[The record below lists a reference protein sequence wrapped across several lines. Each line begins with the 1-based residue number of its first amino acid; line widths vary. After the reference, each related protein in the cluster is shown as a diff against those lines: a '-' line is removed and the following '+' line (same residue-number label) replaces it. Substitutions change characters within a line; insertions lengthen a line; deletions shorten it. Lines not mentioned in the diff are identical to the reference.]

1 MKGSLVAG
9 LILGVSGLFC
19 IASQIFRDTPYWPVF
34 IIGFLLVL
42 FGALVADDG
51 NQGGRR

>member
-1 MKGSLVAG
+1 VKGSLVAG

-19 IASQIFRDTPYWPVF
+19 VASQIFRDVPYWPVF
-34 IIGFLLVL
+34 IVGFVL
-42 FGALVADDG
+42 IVLGALVADDG